1 MKERKNPKIEP
12 VKIENIRFSGSHRFT
27 RSGVKNT
34 CKAPEIRQPN
44 STKGNASITID
55 KKIVL
60 ICKTELGIKENMSF
74 LLFFSSSFALQIYA
88 FIQKK
93 QVALSIFTQLLFFIE
108 ALQLTFSIIPIKLRS
123 RTYHFYHKRENQNE
137 TNH

>member
-1 MKERKNPKIEP
+1 MPHSHEGKKNPKIEP

-74 LLFFSSSFALQIYA
+74 LLFISSSFALQIYA

-93 QVALSIFTQLLFFIE
+93 TSCSVNFYTTLIFYRSTSIDFFYY
-108 ALQLTFSIIPIKLRS
+108 S
-123 RTYHFYHKRENQNE
+123 H
-137 TNH
+137 